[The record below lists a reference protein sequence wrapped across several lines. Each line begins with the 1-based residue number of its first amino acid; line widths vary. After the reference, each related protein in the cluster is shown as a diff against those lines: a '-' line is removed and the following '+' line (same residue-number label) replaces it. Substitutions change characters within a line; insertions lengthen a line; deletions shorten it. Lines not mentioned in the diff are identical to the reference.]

1 MHREGKTLHHIFK
14 PMTNNELTL
23 DQLRDVQGGIFLL
36 LLAACKAKKANPE
49 PTGGDIMTITSGK
62 IVDGANENIIKEG
75 GEAHCHPLYGNSSG
89 NTQGQVKDDCENL
102 PF

>member
-1 MHREGKTLHHIFK
+1 
-14 PMTNNELTL
+14 MTNNELTL

-36 LLAACKAKKANPE
+36 LLAACKVKKASTGE
-49 PTGGDIMTITSGK
+49 CGTWTDIGGDASVNKGN
-62 IVDGANENIIKEG
+62 DNLKEMG
-75 GEAHCHPLYGNSSG
+75 YKPHCHPTGLGSG